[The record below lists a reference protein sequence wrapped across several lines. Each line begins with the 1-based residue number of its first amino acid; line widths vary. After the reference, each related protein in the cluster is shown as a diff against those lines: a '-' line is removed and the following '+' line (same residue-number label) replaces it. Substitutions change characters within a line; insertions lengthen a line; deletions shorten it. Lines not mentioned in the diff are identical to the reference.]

1 MKLLRDYLF
10 FILFIYIC
18 SSAAMCNACC
28 LDKDVKTLKKEVK
41 DANKHLPAVL
51 QAVSDQSLD
60 PENSQDRAL
69 QEFVTQV
76 TAPALYQFNDVLKL
90 LLANPWMEKASKPLV
105 QEIYTANPDLG
116 CRGADQTEE
125 YEKMKRL
132 MSLYTQ
138 KLGEHHPQPCSN
150 CKGGFMQKASR
161 CHFLHEGHAAMMPI
175 VDLLRKGAD
184 MESKNPGL
192 IVRYKKLLS
201 DVQAGNATAAE
212 RRSSKRKIDSES
224 KEDTYLLEIKTPD

>member
-10 FILFIYIC
+10 FTLFIYIC
-18 SSAAMCNACC
+18 LAATMCNACC

-76 TAPALYQFNDVLKL
+76 SVPALYQFNDVLKL

-105 QEIYTANPDLG
+105 QEIYTANPDLRY
-116 CRGADQTEE
+116 RGADQTEE
-125 YEKMKRL
+125 YEKMKRF

-150 CKGGFMQKASR
+150 CNGGLLQKAGR
-161 CHFLHEGHAAMMPI
+161 CRFLHEGHAAMMPI

-192 IVRYKKLLS
+192 VTRYQQLVS
-201 DVQAGNATAAE
+201 AVQKGNTTPFE
-212 RRSSKRKIDSES
+212 RRPSTRKIDSGPT
-224 KEDTYLLEIKTPD
+224 EDTYLLEIKTPE